1 MPLEDHAERVLDL
14 VATIPEG
21 RVLAYGDIAKRL
33 GGMGPRTVGTVMS
46 RYGSDV
52 PWWRVIRSDG
62 RPPQGLEDEALEHWR
77 AEGTPV
83 VRGLVEGGRADMTRA
98 RWDFGGAPAG
108 SGAPG
113 ATGPRGGLHHVEI
126 WVDDIGAA
134 GREWGWLL
142 GRLGYHLGDDWG
154 HGQAWEL
161 ESLYVVVE
169 AGPDV
174 IGGRHERRRAGLN
187 HLAFHGG
194 SRAEVDALVEE
205 CGDGGWTLMFA
216 DTHPYAG
223 GPQHY
228 AAYLES
234 GEGFEVEVVAAER

>member
-62 RPPQGLEDEALEHWR
+62 RPPQGLEDEAVEHWR
-77 AEGTPV
+77 AEGTPM
-83 VRGLVEGGRADMTRA
+83 VRGLVDGGRADMGRA
-98 RWDFGGAPAG
+98 RWDFGGAAAG
-108 SGAPG
+108 PG
-113 ATGPRGGLHHVEI
+113 AAAGRGGLHHVEI
-126 WVDDIGAA
+126 WVDDIAAA

-161 ESLYVVVE
+161 GALYLVIE

-174 IGGRHERRRAGLN
+174 VAGRHERKRAGLN

-194 SRAEVDALVEE
+194 SRAEVDAIVDKCAE
-205 CGDGGWTLMFA
+205 GGWTLMFA
-216 DTHPYAG
+216 DRHPYAG
-223 GPQHY
+223 GSQQY

-234 GEGFEVEVVAAER
+234 GEGFEVELVADAG